1 MKVLDH
7 YGSGES
13 CPEIARV
20 RRAIF
25 PVAGLGT
32 RFLPATKAIPKEM
45 LPIIDRPLIQY
56 AVDEA
61 IDAGI
66 EEIIFITHRS
76 KRAIEDHFD
85 RAVELEQE
93 LERGGKHAPLAE
105 IRKLVPSHVRFS
117 YVRQSAPLGLGH
129 AVWSARHLVGDEPF
143 AVVLP
148 DDLIDAT
155 PGALKQ
161 LIDAFR
167 VAGHSQ
173 LAVQNVAREETSKYG
188 ILKPA
193 GDGSLRL
200 SGIVEKPQ
208 PEHAPST
215 MAVVGRYVFSPRII
229 DCLEG
234 LAPGTGNEVQL
245 TDGIAM
251 LLQKEPVFACRYNG
265 RRFDCGSK
273 LGFLEATVAFA
284 LKDPQLAS
292 NFLGVITRAANSA
305 SRYPASVSASRPPV
319 PHLQIVPRSVVES
332 ETAT

>member
-1 MKVLDH
+1 MKVLDN
-7 YGSGES
+7 YRSGES
-13 CPEIARV
+13 REIGRV

-61 IDAGI
+61 VAAGI
-66 EEIIFITHRS
+66 EEIIFVTHRS

-93 LERGGKHAPLAE
+93 LERNGKHGPLSE
-105 IRKLVPSHVRFS
+105 LRKLVPHHVRFS
-117 YVRQSAPLGLGH
+117 YARQGAPLGLGH

-173 LAVQNVAREETSKYG
+173 LAVQNVSREETSKYG
-188 ILKPA
+188 IVKPA
-193 GDGSLRL
+193 ADGSLRL

-208 PEHAPST
+208 PESAPST

-229 DCLEG
+229 DCLED
-234 LAPGTGNEVQL
+234 LAPGAGNEVQL

-251 LLQKEPVFACRYNG
+251 LLRVEPVFACRFSG
-265 RRFDCGSK
+265 RRYDCGSK
-273 LGFLEATVAFA
+273 LGFLEATVAYA
-284 LKDPQLAS
+284 LKDPQLTS
-292 NFLGVITRAANSA
+292 EFIGVMNRAMQVATREAP
-305 SRYPASVSASRPPV
+305 PAPV
-319 PHLQIVPRSVVES
+319 PRTPARHLQIVPRSIAVTE
-332 ETAT
+332 ATV